1 MSDKNI
7 YIECAKIINTHGC
20 HGGIKMESWCN
31 TPEDLAS
38 LKKLYII
45 ENGEYVAKKVKK
57 ASVFKQFVLAELD
70 GITDMDT
77 AMMMK
82 NKTVYAKRSDFKLDD
97 GEFFI
102 ADLVGIDVID
112 AQTEEVYG
120 TLKEIINRG
129 ASDIYVIETKNGERM
144 IPAVDE
150 FIVKIDINEGVFV
163 KVIPGLLD

>member
-120 TLKEIINRG
+120 KLKEIINRG